1 MAVNTTIDTVGD
13 LIKALKR
20 FPAETKIA
28 FAQATNTWC
37 VGQIA
42 LATVTNQERV
52 VVSLDTEI
60 PG

>member
-13 LIKALKR
+13 LIKVLKR
-20 FPAETKIA
+20 FPAETEIV
-28 FAQATNTWC
+28 FAQASNTWC
-37 VGQIA
+37 VGQVA

-60 PG
+60 PD